1 MRYKREV
8 NEFLYPAR
16 ARLRRDQET
25 HLDSVDHL
33 LGLVGTEVIPNGAH
47 FCAQLLEILVM
58 NSVSLG
64 DMTFLCGLRELSLA
78 TIRHDIG
85 KRVRLSCGD
94 KKSVD
99 EHID

>member
-16 ARLRRDQET
+16 ARLRRDEET

-64 DMTFLCGLRELSLA
+64 DMTFLCGLRELNLPLLA
-78 TIRHDIG
+78 SIRHAIG

-94 KKSVD
+94 KK
-99 EHID
+99 